1 MVKIQYTFIGTFFL
15 FAMLLSS
22 SPLLAFTT
30 LQSQVDKNPVLAG
43 EAITLTVT
51 ADARL
56 NANDL
61 DYQQLSTWFNVM
73 APSVS
78 QSTQIINGQ
87 RTHSTRWSFTLFP
100 LQPRNVTIP
109 AFEINGIRSLPIEL
123 TIVAQTASPNTPR
136 ELFVDATLVGSTNI
150 FVQQMLYYDVVIYFS
165 GDLQRGNLTEPQL
178 EGAEIQRVGQDVEG
192 NDLVD
197 GVRYRTITRRYSITP
212 QRSGTVTITP
222 PLFTGD
228 MIERDMGN
236 YNYFAR
242 SKTVM
247 AEAPPIT
254 LEVKPQP
261 TEFVGSW
268 LVAGL
273 VTLTEEW
280 QPELS
285 TLTVGE
291 PITRIITLSAVD
303 VAGTQLPDLTPQYPS
318 QLRLYQEQ
326 PQAKSAERSNRLV
339 AQKVFTTAII
349 ANESG
354 DITLPEIRLP
364 WWNSQT
370 NQQEVAVLPQ
380 RTLRV
385 NAATGNLQAPTSD
398 SMQPSSLEAP
408 KTVSI
413 SQSPWQW
420 NYTSTLL
427 TLGWLFTLFGFWFR
441 RARRAVTPSNAVMP
455 ARSPFDNKRLK
466 HACLKGDAQLA
477 ASELL
482 AWGKQQFKQPILSL
496 GQLAQHLEDQHF
508 EAELKQLV
516 QQLYHPATLNWQG
529 DKLYQ
534 YWQAWQVPITASSK
548 ASLAPLYPH

>member
-1 MVKIQYTFIGTFFL
+1 MVKIQFTFISTFFL
-15 FAMLLSS
+15 FVMLLSS

-78 QSTQIINGQ
+78 QSTQIVNGQ
-87 RTHSTRWSFTLFP
+87 RTQSTRWSFTLFP

-136 ELFVDATLVGSTNI
+136 ELFVDATLVGSTNV

-228 MIERDMGN
+228 MIERDVGN

-261 TEFVGSW
+261 AEFAGSW

-303 VAGTQLPDLTPQYPS
+303 VAGSQLPDLTPQYPS

-326 PQAKSAERSNRLV
+326 PQTKSAERSNRLV

-370 NQQEVAVLPQ
+370 NQQEIAVLPQ

-385 NAATGNLQAPTSD
+385 NAATGNLPAATSE
-398 SMQPSSLEAP
+398 STQRTVLEAT
-408 KTVSI
+408 KTEYI
-413 SQSPWQW
+413 NDNPWQW

-427 TLGWLFTLFGFWFR
+427 TLGWLFTLLGFWFILSR
-441 RARRAVTPSNAVMP
+441 RTVTPPNVILS

-477 ASELL
+477 ATELL

-496 GQLAQHLEDQHF
+496 GQLCQHLEDQHF
-508 EAELKQLV
+508 VAEVKLLE
-516 QQLYHPATLNWQG
+516 QQLYHSTPLAWQG
-529 DKLYQ
+529 QKLYQ
-534 YWQAWQVPITASSK
+534 CWREWHAPTSAQSK
-548 ASLAPLYPH
+548 DTLAPLYPH